1 MWYNDIYT
9 PLQDASESLMLT
21 DVYNLSCMLP
31 LPFAE
36 VQSQSSLHASI
47 DRYLQSITVSCELVK
62 LLGAW
67 GINWELSG
75 LATNNL
81 IIPTCITSLFL
92 K

>member
-1 MWYNDIYT
+1 MFARNIYT

-31 LPFAE
+31 LPFYR
-36 VQSQSSLHASI
+36 STISKSLRASI

-75 LATNNL
+75 LATNYL
-81 IIPTCITSLFL
+81 IIPITSLFL
-92 K
+92 E